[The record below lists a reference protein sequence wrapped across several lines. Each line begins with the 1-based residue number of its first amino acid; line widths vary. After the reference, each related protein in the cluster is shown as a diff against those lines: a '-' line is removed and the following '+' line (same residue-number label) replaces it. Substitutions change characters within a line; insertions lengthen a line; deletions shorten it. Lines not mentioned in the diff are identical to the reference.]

1 MKMCADGHE
10 SDTNASISA
19 IAKFPPI
26 ILGSL
31 ALGAAGGD
39 PNVPPD
45 P

>member
-1 MKMCADGHE
+1 MKMCTNGRE
-10 SDTNASISA
+10 SDTNVSISA

-39 PNVPPD
+39 PNVPSD